1 MEKKLQV
8 FVSSTY
14 TDLIEERQ
22 SAVKAILDAGHIPA
36 GMELFKAGNLSQLE
50 TIKKWINNSDIYML
64 ILGGRYGSIEP
75 YSGKSYTQIEYEYAL
90 TQNIPVFSVILSD
103 AFLLQKAA
111 VLGKE
116 IYEQENKMLYE
127 EFKKQVMAKIIKFVD
142 DEKDIQISIL
152 TTIHEF
158 INDYKLKGWIR
169 GDSDHE
175 DLKDELT
182 NLKTMYNAL
191 LKKAN
196 KQRNVLNKINVLI
209 NDSR

>member
-50 TIKKWINNSDIYML
+50 TIKKWLNNSDIYML

-175 DLKDELT
+175 DLKE
-182 NLKTMYNAL
+182 
-191 LKKAN
+191 
-196 KQRNVLNKINVLI
+196 V
-209 NDSR
+209 